1 MRHLRAIWVFY
12 RRAVKELVYLGPQT
26 LLAPLLVPAFMLLV
40 FSGLYSEVFARLA
53 YLIDGYPGFKG
64 RASYIQYVIAAPLVM
79 AAFWGTGSSGIGV
92 AVERQLGFYD
102 RMQIS
107 PLGPGYSQV
116 GRRLADGT
124 RVAVFVT
131 ILSVVGLASGLQ
143 VPHWPLALATAVSLT
158 APLGVAYG
166 GIAFSLCVRSGSAES
181 TQAVTPMFLPFLY
194 LSTAFVPLPLVPHW
208 LQPIVANNPM
218 SWICDTIRSAYA
230 GVFAAEGYLKS
241 VAVIGVLGLLSQ
253 TLIVIAERK
262 VSLK

>member
-1 MRHLRAIWVFY
+1 MARFRAVWVFY
-12 RRAVKELVYLGPQT
+12 RRAVKELLHLGPQT
-26 LLAPLLVPAFMLLV
+26 LLVPLLVPAFMLLV

-53 YLIDGYPGFKG
+53 NLIDGYPGFDG

-79 AAFWGTGSSGIGV
+79 AAFWGTSSSGIGV

-107 PLGPGYSQV
+107 PLGPGYSQA

-124 RVAVFVT
+124 RVAVSII
-131 ILSVVGLASGLQ
+131 ILSFVGLASGLR
-143 VPHWPLALATAVSLT
+143 VPNWPLALATAVSLT
-158 APLGVAYG
+158 APLGMAYG

-181 TQAVTPMFLPFLY
+181 TQAVTPLFLPFLFM
-194 LSTAFVPLPLVPHW
+194 STAFVPLPLVPEW
-208 LQPIVANNPM
+208 LQPVVANNPM

-230 GVFAAEGYLKS
+230 GVFAVEGYLKS
-241 VAVIGVLGLLSQ
+241 LAVIGVLGLFSQ
-253 TLIVIAERK
+253 TLIVVAERR